1 MIIDGIA
8 AGISGMNAAVRRLNQ
23 SANNLAN
30 ISTPGYVPSR
40 VEQADLAGGGVAV
53 VGQTALA
60 SGPIVSTGNALDL
73 AIDGAGYFVLQDADG
88 NELYTRAGN
97 FSLNA
102 DGQLVD
108 QTGRLVQAEGF
119 QAPQGTAQI
128 QVGADGVV
136 QALGADDA
144 VLAEGQLQIA
154 TFANPGGLQ
163 AVGGN
168 AFQATDA
175 SGPAVIDAAG
185 QPGYGA
191 IASGALQTSG
201 TDIVSEM
208 VGQITAQRSFEAN
221 LKTIR
226 TGDEMLGTILDIV
239 G

>member
-1 MIIDGIA
+1 MVIEGIA
-8 AGISGMNAAVRRLNQ
+8 AGVSGMNAAVRRLNQ
-23 SANNLAN
+23 SAHNVAN
-30 ISTPGYVPSR
+30 MSTPGYVPSR

-60 SGPIVSTGNALDL
+60 NGPVVGTGNALDL
-73 AIDGAGYFVLQDADG
+73 AIDGPGYFVLQDAGG

-108 QTGRLVQAEGF
+108 QAGRLVQAEGF
-119 QAPQGTAQI
+119 QAPQDAARI
-128 QVGADGVV
+128 QVGADGVI
-136 QALGADDA
+136 QALGADGA

-154 TFANPGGLQ
+154 TFANPGGLR

-185 QPGYGA
+185 QPGYGT
-191 IASGALQTSG
+191 IVSGALQASG